1 MKFPDPADAPSRL
14 ANRILEQE
22 SWAREK
28 LAAHAG
34 RVFTLSVG
42 PLRTAFRV
50 TGNGTL
56 EAAPASVAAD
66 LALRVSPL
74 NVPAFLAQPQRWNEF
89 VREDGDANLG
99 GELKAL
105 AQALPWFVEQAFA
118 KALGPLVGQR
128 VADAGRALLAFPEYA
143 GQRVA
148 DSVASY
154 ARDEAGLLAS
164 AGEMRDFASR
174 VATIAERA
182 EALAQR
188 IDMLAGSTTNTK
200 P

>member
-1 MKFPDPADAPSRL
+1 MKFPDPADAPSHL

-28 LAAHAG
+28 LAVYTG

-50 TGNGTL
+50 SENGTL
-56 EAAPASVAAD
+56 EGAPASVTAD

-74 NVPAFLAQPQRWNEF
+74 NVPALLAQPQRWNEF
-89 VREDGDANLG
+89 VREEGDANLG

-118 KALGPLVGQR
+118 KTLGPLVGQR

-174 VATIAERA
+174 VATITERA
-182 EALAQR
+182 EALARR
-188 IDMLAGSTTNTK
+188 IDMLAGSAQNAK